1 MFDWIGRQ
9 IADGWE
15 TLQGVILSPSPDP
28 DLDEEAQAA
37 IRKQAVTIWLIG
49 KVQAGKS
56 SIIRELTGS
65 TDAEVGNG
73 FRPCTRTTALFGFP
87 PDAPI
92 LRFLDTRGF
101 GEAGYDPAEDI
112 ATCLPQADLVMAVI
126 RADDHATEGLR
137 GVLKEVR
144 AKKPEAP
151 FVIAQTCLHKLYPHP
166 PRHPDAYPWT
176 GTGLDDANPSIPERL
191 RRSLA
196 AQRASFALV
205 TAPGLARF
213 VPLDFTLP
221 EDDLPP
227 PGFGRPALID
237 AIEATAPAAFGASLA
252 AALRAVDKARTGGAR
267 AHILGYAFAAAA
279 VGAVPAVGAAGLP
292 VVQGKMLH
300 SLSGIFGVAFE
311 WWTFAEILGSL
322 GTTVVVRQGGLF
334 LVRELAKLIPVYG
347 QTAGAAL
354 AAAADFAITYAL
366 GEAACV
372 YLVQQRD
379 GRRDPDEVAA
389 RFNAALAEAAT
400 IWRRK
405 AEE

>member
-56 SIIRELTGS
+56 SIIRELAGS

-112 ATCLPQADLVMAVI
+112 ATCLPEADLVMAVI

-144 AKKPEAP
+144 AKNRKRPSSSRRPACINSTRIRRVTRMPIPGREP
-151 FVIAQTCLHKLYPHP
+151 GSMTPT
-166 PRHPDAYPWT
+166 PRF
-176 GTGLDDANPSIPERL
+176 PSDCAGHWQRSAHRSRWSP
-191 RRSLA
+191 RRDS
-196 AQRASFALV
+196 RASCRWISPCPR
-205 TAPGLARF
+205 TICR
-213 VPLDFTLP
+213 
-221 EDDLPP
+221 
-227 PGFGRPALID
+227 RPA
-237 AIEATAPAAFGASLA
+237 S
-252 AALRAVDKARTGGAR
+252 
-267 AHILGYAFAAAA
+267 
-279 VGAVPAVGAAGLP
+279 AGR
-292 VVQGKMLH
+292 H
-300 SLSGIFGVAFE
+300 
-311 WWTFAEILGSL
+311 
-322 GTTVVVRQGGLF
+322 
-334 LVRELAKLIPVYG
+334 
-347 QTAGAAL
+347 
-354 AAAADFAITYAL
+354 
-366 GEAACV
+366 
-372 YLVQQRD
+372 
-379 GRRDPDEVAA
+379 
-389 RFNAALAEAAT
+389 
-400 IWRRK
+400 
-405 AEE
+405 